1 MVDGSHV
8 ELFLE
13 LVIHNQS
20 LHNLQKYFIG
30 KGLYLFFFL
39 NVDGFWRAECQRLL
53 IQFVDDFFKIV
64 DVGLVDKDDFAVFEV
79 FELLSE
85 AMGT

>member
-1 MVDGSHV
+1 VVDGSHV

-13 LVIHNQS
+13 LVVHNQS
-20 LHNLQKYFIG
+20 LHNLQKDFIG
-30 KGLYLFFFL
+30 KGLYLFLLL
-39 NVDGFWRAECQRLL
+39 NVDGFGRAECQWLL

-64 DVGLVDKDDFAVFEV
+64 DVGLVDKNDFAVFEV